1 MTDTA
6 ASTRAQSWD
15 RAADDLASRR
25 TLWPAEVPHAPAALA
40 AGPGLP
46 ETVRHWAATRPHA
59 TALTYYGWEA
69 DWTAVETRASATA
82 GWLAAQGV
90 RPGDRVGVYLG
101 NCPQFVDAF
110 LAIAWLGAV
119 YVPINPM
126 YRAEELRHQLADSGA
141 AHLIAQTQL
150 RDVVTAAL
158 PLLETDVQVTWTDP
172 AAVFAEPGAPAPTDG
187 LPFPVPTPAEAGDW
201 SAVLASAPAAPVP
214 VDPDRL
220 AALNYTG
227 GTTGRPKGCEHTIG
241 HMAYTAAAALAGMGI
256 AEVSAASAE
265 ESAHGSAEESS
276 VTLGFLPMFWIAGQ
290 NLSLLL
296 PLYSGGEV
304 AILNRWHPRVAL
316 ETIAARRVTRLVSPA
331 DGYVELLE
339 LLASGEVPDADLS
352 SLTQCQAVSFVRKLD
367 VPLRKQWREAT
378 GVTLREASFGMTETH
393 TSDTFTLGLQDND
406 RDLAAEPVYCGFP
419 VPGTRIVTVD
429 ADLNPVPVGQA
440 GEILVHS
447 PSVMTGYWQNPRA
460 TNDSLVDGWL
470 RTGDTGRFDEV
481 GALTYLART
490 KEMIKVKGMSVFP
503 SDVEALLRG
512 HPDVG
517 TVAVAPREDAEKGQ
531 VPVAFVVPAPG
542 STPDSAGL
550 TAWARENMAV
560 FKVPE
565 FVFVDAMPMTATGKI
580 RKTEL
585 VAAHLPQD

>member
-1 MTDTA
+1 MPEASSKTLSWNTA
-6 ASTRAQSWD
+6 AEEL
-15 RAADDLASRR
+15 AALRR
-25 TLWPAEVPHAPAALA
+25 LWPDEVPRSPAELP
-40 AGPGLP
+40 AGPGLA
-46 ETVRHWAATRPHA
+46 ETVRHWAGTRPESV
-59 TALTYYGWEA
+59 ALSYYGWQATWATLERRIA
-69 DWTAVETRASATA
+69 ATA
-82 GWLAAQGV
+82 GWLASRGV
-90 RPGDRVGVYLG
+90 SAGDRVGVFMG
-101 NCPQFVDAF
+101 NSPQYVDAF
-110 LAIAWLGAV
+110 VAIAWLGAV

-126 YRAEELRHQLADSGA
+126 YKTEELRHQLEDSGA
-141 AHLIAQTQL
+141 MHLIAQTQMRQTVEAAVAQL
-150 RDVVTAAL
+150 DRDVT
-158 PLLETDVQVTWTDP
+158 VTWTDP
-172 AAVFAEPGAPAPTDG
+172 AAVFTEPDAPAPTSG
-187 LPFPVPTPAEAGDW
+187 LPMPVPSPDEAGDW
-201 SAVLASAPAAPVP
+201 TQVLAASPVPPVP

-227 GTTGRPKGCEHTIG
+227 GTTGRPKGCEHTLG
-241 HMAYTAAAALAGMGI
+241 HMAYTAAAAMAGTGT
-256 AEVSAASAE
+256 AVAGATPD
-265 ESAHGSAEESS
+265 

-304 AILNRWHPRVAL
+304 AVLNRWHPRVAL
-316 ETIAARRVTRLVSPA
+316 ETVVDRAVTRIVSPA
-331 DGYVELLE
+331 DGYVEMLE
-339 LLASGEVPDADLS
+339 LLDTDDFADADLA

-367 VPLRKQWREAT
+367 TDLREQWRART
-378 GVTLREASFGMTETH
+378 GITLREASYGMTETH
-393 TSDTFTLGLQDND
+393 TSDTFTLGLQDGD
-406 RDLAAEPVYCGFP
+406 RDLRAEPVYCGFP

-429 ADLNPVPVGQA
+429 PDLDPVPVGEE
-440 GEILVHS
+440 GEILVNS

-460 TNDSLVDGWL
+460 TAEVLIDGWL

-503 SDVEALLRG
+503 SELESLLRR

-517 TVAVAPREDAEKGQ
+517 TVAVAPREDEAKGQ

-542 STPDSAGL
+542 AHPDAEAL
-550 TAWARENMAV
+550 TAWAQENMAV

-585 VAAHLPQD
+585 VDALVDQTDSKGA